1 MADTSEAQSAD
12 AAVIDTPER
21 DAKALELRSK
31 GRSFAQV
38 ARTLGYEKARD
49 ANLAFNRALR
59 RLSASDQDATRQ
71 AEGERLD
78 SLVTRI
84 KGKAELTPET
94 VTRQLRVVDRLRARL
109 HAD

>member
-1 MADTSEAQSAD
+1 MSLPSEAQPAID
-12 AAVIDTPER
+12 TDTPER

-38 ARTLGYEKARD
+38 ARTLGYPKARD

-59 RLSASDQDATRQ
+59 RLPKAARDATRK
-71 AEGERLD
+71 AEGVRLD

-84 KGKAELTPET
+84 NSASDLTPET
-94 VTRQLRVVDRLRARL
+94 VTKQLRTIDRLRERL
-109 HAD
+109 LAD

>member
-1 MADTSEAQSAD
+1 MSVPSEAQPAID
-12 AAVIDTPER
+12 TDTPER

-38 ARTLGYEKARD
+38 ARKLGYPKARD

-59 RLSASDQDATRQ
+59 RLPAADRDATRQ

-84 KGKAELTPET
+84 NGASDLTPET
-94 VTRQLRVVDRLRARL
+94 VTRQLRVVDRL
-109 HAD
+109 